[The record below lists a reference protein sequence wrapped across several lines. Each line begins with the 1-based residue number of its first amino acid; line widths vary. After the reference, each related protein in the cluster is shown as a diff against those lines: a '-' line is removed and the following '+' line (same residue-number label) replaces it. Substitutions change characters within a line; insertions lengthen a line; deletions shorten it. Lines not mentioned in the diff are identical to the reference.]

1 MKYLETQEEFEQLI
15 GKLPSSI
22 PLAPLTVIWFS
33 AEWCGPCK
41 RIQINKLMS
50 EFQANWL
57 KCDVD
62 RNSYTAGFCNI
73 RSIPT
78 FMVIYNTKV
87 LGIKGSSDTN
97 EILQWLNSLITKTN

>member
-15 GKLPSSI
+15 GKLPSI
-22 PLAPLTVIWFS
+22 EPLPPLTVIWFS